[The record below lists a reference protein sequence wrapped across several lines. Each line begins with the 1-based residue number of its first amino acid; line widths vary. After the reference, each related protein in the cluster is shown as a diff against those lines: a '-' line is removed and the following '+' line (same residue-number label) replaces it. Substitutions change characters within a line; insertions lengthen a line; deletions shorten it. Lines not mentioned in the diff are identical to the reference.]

1 MAQKNFGIQQGV
13 TLYGQEE
20 GGKYHL
26 QNFGGSAPDSG
37 FGSNGDF
44 AVDTYDGE
52 FYSKVAGTWSQAG
65 ISSRINTAV
74 AGIRFIEKVNYF
86 TSNDIS
92 AFSGTGNKTL
102 DGQTFNIQEGDR
114 IATTSDSKIYTVP
127 ASGAWTGVSVSEKD
141 AFFVDQV
148 VSDEE
153 YKQGKAIF
161 QLQDGSFNKLADFDF
176 EDADSIGFSEYDGGT
191 GVDGSGTVQSAIELL
206 DSSVDGTISTLGVNR
221 YDSDLGAFDEDAGQ
235 IDNSTVKGAIQGILH
250 SAASR
255 NGSTSIQAETTIDAI
270 ALWEAESVEWSVEI
284 EQGNNKFKCV
294 VHAESDGSSV
304 EYAISNII
312 EVGSAIGGLAIS
324 VDISGGEIR
333 LRGASSSSATAYSLR
348 RIIFENRD

>member
-44 AVDTYDGE
+44 AVDTYNGE

-74 AGIRFIEKVNYF
+74 AGIRFIEKVDYV
-86 TSNDIS
+86 TSTDIS

-102 DGQTFNIQEGDR
+102 DGQTISVAEGDR
-114 IATTSDSKIYTVP
+114 IASSSDNKIYTVP
-127 ASGAWTGVSVSEKD
+127 SSGAWTGVAVADKD

-148 VSDEE
+148 LSDDEF
-153 YKQGKAIF
+153 KRGKAIF
-161 QLQDGSFNKLADFDF
+161 QSQAGTLTLLADFDF
-176 EDADSIGFSEYDGGT
+176 EDANSIGFNGYNGGT
-191 GVDGSGTVQSAIELL
+191 GVDGSGTVQSAIEVL

-235 IDNSTVKGAIQGILH
+235 IDNTTVKQAIQGVVH

-270 ALWEAESVEWSVEI
+270 SLSEAESVEWSVEV

-312 EVGSAIGGLAIS
+312 EVGSAIGGLTIS
-324 VDISGGEIR
+324 VDVSGGEIR

-348 RIIFENRD
+348 RIIYENRN

>member
-1 MAQKNFGIQQGV
+1 MSWEFISSN
-13 TLYGQEE
+13 
-20 GGKYHL
+20 GGS
-26 QNFGGSAPDSG
+26 FGGSAPDAG

-44 AVDTYDGE
+44 AVDTFDGE
-52 FYSKVAGTWSQAG
+52 FYSKSAGTWSQAG

-74 AGIRFIEKVNYF
+74 AGIRFIEKVDYV
-86 TSNDIS
+86 TSTDIS

-102 DGQTFNIQEGDR
+102 DGQTISVAEGDR
-114 IATTSDSKIYTVP
+114 IVSTFDNELYVVP
-127 ASGAWTGVSVSEKD
+127 ASGSWTGEAVADKD
-141 AFFVDQV
+141 AFFVDEV
-148 VSDEE
+148 LSDDDF
-153 YKQGKAIF
+153 KKGKAIF
-161 QLQDGSFNKLADFDF
+161 QSQSGTLNKLADFDF
-176 EDADSIGFSEYDGGT
+176 EDADSIGFSGYDGGT
-191 GVDGSGTVQSAIELL
+191 GVDGSGTIQSAIELL

-221 YDSDLGAFDEDAGQ
+221 YDSNLGAFDEDASQ
-235 IDNSTVKGAIQGILH
+235 IDDTTVKQAIQGILH

-270 ALWEAESVEWSVEI
+270 DAISVSEAESVEWSVEV

-312 EVGSAIGGLAIS
+312 EVGSAIDGLAIS
-324 VDISGGEIR
+324 VDVSGGEIR

-348 RIIFENRD
+348 RIIFENRGM